1 MRKSN
6 IKNSGLWSILC
17 ILLLGLAGRGQAQS
31 ERFPANVSPMLNAP
45 YSLFLEDYT
54 DPGKNQLV
62 ANVLFNDFNEPSWTF
77 RLKLTIESTDV
88 RLSTKNGFVPLDP
101 ITVQPGVVT
110 PFSST
115 DWIEYFDFSN
125 LDISGS
131 GTELVRQNGRLP
143 EGLYSFCIEVLD
155 YETGDP
161 LSRETCTNVW
171 IQLNDP
177 PRIISPI
184 CGNMVDPKL
193 ISFPIQWQLFNTQ
206 SPNAEMGTTY
216 DLTMWQLTDPTADP
230 FVAVPNGQALQVFQ
244 TTNLSSTTFIYGAAE
259 PLLDIGE
266 TYVYQIKANALDGR
280 DSFKNNGRSEFC
292 HFNYGW
298 PEGGE
303 IELKWPEYDGGF
315 KSEEQPYLSWGAP
328 NNKRPNQPIA
338 YQIEVM
344 KMDEGQSPEEAL
356 ALNEPWFTY
365 QQPPTFNGFGGSI
378 NLPNLGKSEK
388 YAWKITAFASEQMIA
403 ESKVGLMNGPS
414 LVEFFYAGNHRV
426 NVDYINGKD
435 VTNISGGGEV
445 RVTPAVDEWTNL
457 TFENISL
464 IDNGGFWV
472 LDRGSIEF
480 DIQEERI
487 IELSPQLSDN
497 GGASFDIQKY
507 RLNPNGL
514 YAFGQFL
521 WDLPHATLST
531 EKPVVKSI
539 EDWANF
545 NNFTVNTVIELP
557 ENGNRFDLLEP
568 YGFTLDLYQSS
579 LVFINTDQFRFE
591 FDGEV
596 FVPESVQRRQTER
609 ASFTFEN
616 ADQLYYISRS
626 ERSLTASNDIRIIS
640 NTRIWL
646 TANKYE
652 IDFSDEV
659 SSDTLSPDWKG
670 IHLSSIDL
678 LYEDSFD
685 NAGQFDLNESYV
697 QTHDGS
703 NGVYKASVTS
713 KGINL
718 NINCNYPS
726 NTLFKF
732 QTFPSHPYNLKLKI
746 EENYI
751 DQESELEGKFLIPVV
766 SVQDKFTYKV
776 PITQTGLKKGY
787 LEGLDGYQFV
797 HGKEDQQVE
806 VKIKRA
812 ALAGNEKINMA
823 VDLKWNSLGMN
834 LEDITGFTAW
844 GDYNVGF
851 GEKGGAISL
860 PERVNTIMKG
870 YPVTIDVIAAGSSE
884 GFYAFATTMEI
895 EMGEDVSG
903 VEDAPTTNFY
913 GLMANEYAPPGDL
926 GAYQNFSEEQLSPE
940 EIVAQKT
947 QEIEAQQDQIEKSLN
962 DLTFNYP
969 TNTSENTLVQTD
981 QLYQSSEVQEYAS
994 VGSSSLSLSNAQSEI
1009 ISNFTYEVTDAL
1021 FNQYFSDHL
1030 NKIDSVKN
1038 KVEGL
1043 IQNEVYKIGGKI
1055 EYGVDSIVNTIG
1067 SLVLNVLPS
1076 NDQDL
1081 INLVEGLKRD
1091 AAATLKEEV
1100 KASFEES
1107 VRDNITTP
1115 ILDVIEQDIKG
1126 GLNALVVSSAGGFV
1140 TAAIKG
1146 ESMDGLGMNVLDDLG
1161 SGFTDILL
1169 SVFNTFKPGNV
1180 MSSLYGTLNGV
1191 YSSIDQG
1198 AILDDLKGE
1207 ALAGVGRYVVDK
1219 VADAVGDELVG
1230 ALGDLGNAAQLI
1242 ETGIEIANAVQS
1254 VHSLVKDPAKAYED
1268 VLADVMP
1275 VVNKNPVFELNGY
1288 VKFHETHPNFGD
1300 VWVGDVDLT
1309 IKQPSKF
1316 TLNTLYLQGR
1326 KDGFSYYFA
1335 EVKVTDDASE
1345 YKLGD
1350 PLDEVAPAALSNG
1363 PLLGAVRLAGI
1374 GGRLYKKMRIQ
1385 EDKTILP
1392 DASMLSGWK
1401 IGMVLVDNY
1410 SGGSKL
1416 RIAVSGESLRAA
1428 NGDKTWRFAGDV
1440 QINSPSP
1447 KIEEPDDMAALHG
1460 LIDFSYNSAEK
1471 EFIGYIEG
1479 AFDAPTLCLAG
1490 SLFIHTRPGY
1500 WRVAIGS
1507 MEMPID
1513 ITVPC
1518 PGINIFGYV
1527 DISSERLEVG
1537 GGIGLG
1543 GSIVLPPGT
1552 NVDIWL
1558 AQFNVLAYAWV
1569 EVGGGFAI
1577 NWKPFTPEKMFVWI
1591 EVVAGIDLNYRL
1603 RALWNPFKKWTGWRS
1618 ITLIQILIRG
1628 DATLN
1633 FYPRPIYL
1641 EGKFKAGFK
1650 VVGISFSVNAQGKL
1664 NL

>member
-6 IKNSGLWSILC
+6 VKNSGLWSILC

-206 SPNAEMGTTY
+206 SPNTEMGTTY
-216 DLTMWQLTDPTADP
+216 DLTIWQLTDPTADP

-388 YAWKITAFASEQMIA
+388 YAWKITAFAGEQMIA

-480 DIQEERI
+480 DIREERI

-596 FVPESVQRRQTER
+596 FVPQSVDRLLTKR

-616 ADQLYYISRS
+616 ADQLYYIEGSRQS
-626 ERSLTASNDIRIIS
+626 VNPIQIIPR
-640 NTRIWL
+640 TGMWL
-646 TANKYE
+646 TSNAYT
-652 IDFSDEV
+652 IDFNDNI
-659 SSDTLSPDWKG
+659 SPSLKSGDPRWRG
-670 IHLSSIDL
+670 VYFSQLDL
-678 LYEDSFD
+678 TYDISFD
-685 NAGQFDLNESYV
+685 IAGQFKLENRFTETYEDTENSNAFIQPAGLNLKIDS
-697 QTHDGS
+697 D
-703 NGVYKASVTS
+703 NPLATS
-713 KGINL
+713 F
-718 NINCNYPS
+718 
-726 NTLFKF
+726 TF
-732 QTFPSHPYNLKLKI
+732 QTFPSNLTSL
-746 EENYI
+746 ELDVI
-751 DQESELEGKFLIPVV
+751 DGHVQEESEFIGEFLLPIVSTQTKF
-766 SVQDKFTYKV
+766 SYTV
-776 PITQTGLKKGY
+776 PITSGGIKKGY
-787 LEGLDGYQFV
+787 LNDLVGTSFV
-797 HGKEDQQVE
+797 HGEGDQQLE
-806 VKIKRA
+806 LTITRA
-812 ALAGNEKINMA
+812 ALSGNEKITMA
-823 VDLKWNSLGMN
+823 LDIVWETLGTDLKN
-834 LEDITGFTAW
+834 IQGFNAW
-844 GDYNVGF
+844 GDYNIGF
-851 GEKGGAISL
+851 GVKGGSIPL
-860 PERVNTIMKG
+860 PERLNTMMGEYNITLDVVGAGNAKG
-870 YPVTIDVIAAGSSE
+870 Y
-884 GFYAFATTMEI
+884 YAFATMMEFV
-895 EMGEDVSG
+895 MGDDTSG
-903 VEDAPTTNFY
+903 DNGAPQSNFY
-913 GLMANEYAPPGDL
+913 GVEENEYAPEGPESTFENIDEVPQTL
-926 GAYQNFSEEQLSPE
+926 EEL
-940 EIVAQKT
+940 
-947 QEIEAQQDQIEKSLN
+947 EAQIEEEVEQQTLEFEQNLIRAASIEEDISVTPASLSVDQIGL
-962 DLTFNYP
+962 FNG
-969 TNTSENTLVQTD
+969 TTSPINE
-981 QLYQSSEVQEYAS
+981 
-994 VGSSSLSLSNAQSEI
+994 
-1009 ISNFTYEVTDAL
+1009 DAL
-1021 FNQYFSDHL
+1021 DTAPEDVSEDQNQAARDFMGFASEAL
-1030 NKIDSVKN
+1030 IEMALGGSLAKIDSF
-1038 KVEGL
+1038 EQS
-1043 IQNEVYKIGGKI
+1043 IQNKITVLATRAKDKI
-1055 EYGVDSIVNTIG
+1055 NAGIDSIFIIVEDRLDISNNENLNT
-1067 SLVLNVLPS
+1067 LLL
-1076 NDQDL
+1076 D
-1081 INLVEGLKRD
+1081 LVEGTKNSLKTEVESTFDKSLQDNIRD
-1091 AAATLKEEV
+1091 PIKILVIDEVKGNIKAYLSASASDIIYSAVISGNGSDPLQALKNVVTDGLSATLSQTFQEV
-1100 KASFEES
+1100 KGF
-1107 VRDNITTP
+1107 VKTDNIAEM
-1115 ILDVIEQDIKG
+1115 LGGFASGLIKG
-1126 GLNALVVSSAGGFV
+1126 ININDIIKGIKDEALVAAGQFLI
-1140 TAAIKG
+1140 A
-1146 ESMDGLGMNVLDDLG
+1146 E
-1161 SGFTDILL
+1161 
-1169 SVFNTFKPGNV
+1169 
-1180 MSSLYGTLNGV
+1180 GV
-1191 YSSIDQG
+1191 D
-1198 AILDDLKGE
+1198 
-1207 ALAGVGRYVVDK
+1207 AL
-1219 VADAVGDELVG
+1219 ADAVIENLATDLPPLASTAINVG
-1230 ALGDLGNAAQLI
+1230 VAVAKMALSGN
-1242 ETGIEIANAVQS
+1242 
-1254 VHSLVKDPAKAYED
+1254 VKEALKSK
-1268 VLADVMP
+1268 LADKMP
-1275 VVNKNPVFELNGY
+1275 IVVRSPTLDVNGY
-1288 VKFHETHPNFGD
+1288 VQFKEDHPTFGD
-1300 VWVGDVDLT
+1300 VWVGDLEVRLKKPSELMVEALYINGRVDGYSYWMGQVKTGNDNTFYELGGVVDLT
-1309 IKQPSKF
+1309 P
-1316 TLNTLYLQGR
+1316 R
-1326 KDGFSYYFA
+1326 P
-1335 EVKVTDDASE
+1335 
-1345 YKLGD
+1345 LGGGIGI
-1350 PLDEVAPAALSNG
+1350 PVG
-1363 PLLGAVRLAGI
+1363 PLLLSGI
-1374 GGRLYKKMRIQ
+1374 SGRVFKKMKVEQDGTIIPDRNVRIGVGLGVGFIDVATNGTVL
-1385 EDKTILP
+1385 EMGLTVEYTAMSNGFVIEMKGNAYILIP
-1392 DASMLSGWK
+1392 IKEKPAQSA
-1401 IGMVLVDNY
+1401 
-1410 SGGSKL
+1410 
-1416 RIAVSGESLRAA
+1416 IARG
-1428 NGDKTWRFAGDV
+1428 TV
-1440 QINSPSP
+1440 QIR
-1447 KIEEPDDMAALHG
+1447 
-1460 LIDFSYNSAEK
+1460 YNSAEK
-1471 EFIGYIEG
+1471 HF
-1479 AFDAPTLCLAG
+1479 
-1490 SLFIHTRPGY
+1490 
-1500 WRVAIGS
+1500 
-1507 MEMPID
+1507 
-1513 ITVPC
+1513 
-1518 PGINIFGYV
+1518 FGYGEM
-1527 DISSERLEVG
+1527 I
-1537 GGIGLG
+1537 
-1543 GSIVLPPGT
+1543 
-1552 NVDIWL
+1552 
-1558 AQFNVLAYAWV
+1558 
-1569 EVGGGFAI
+1569 
-1577 NWKPFTPEKMFVWI
+1577 M
-1591 EVVAGIDLNYRL
+1591 
-1603 RALWNPFKKWTGWRS
+1603 
-1618 ITLIQILIRG
+1618 
-1628 DATLN
+1628 DATLVCAKSSVLVEIQRREWRLALGTREDPN
-1633 FYPRPIYL
+1633 RAELPCNGLVFSNWLEIGSNRAEVGVRRKLDMVARMPPIGDVNLGFVKFNL
-1641 EGKFKAGFK
+1641 ELSIYYELLGYFGIEYKPFFINKMGLSFVLEASLDVNYKWKLGFIRSKWKKLTLFKLLIAVGAEIQFIPKPAYMAGHAKAKIKILGIGVGVSEDFK
-1650 VVGISFSVNAQGKL
+1650 I